1 MKPSDLTRPDKLIF
15 QGIKILTNTIDFGFY
30 ADQKTEAK
38 ANAEIIFIGEKKME
52 KVQSQLYDYN
62 KNEVSVKEDISSY
75 GFLKKLEIDKTYW
88 LNFHGIHDV
97 EIIQTIGK
105 VIKLDRLTVRQILD
119 TTQRPKVEEYDQYLF
134 FSVKSILK
142 GQQGRL
148 KMEQLSFI
156 LGSNYLISFQEEI
169 SDHFEGIRNKLVEGL
184 GFVRKKKSD
193 YLLGQLLDAIL
204 DNYFETIDQI
214 NHEISLIENEAI
226 NNPDKSTLIL
236 LETHK
241 YSAQVI
247 KKALRPFKEALVNI
261 LSGHT
266 NLINNDNMKYFKD
279 LGNSSMAAMEE
290 IDATLKTLDGLTNIY
305 FASQSQKMNE
315 TMKVLTTVATIFI
328 PLTFI
333 AGIYGMNFEHMPE
346 LKNPNGYFYTLGSMG
361 IICAAMLILFKIKK
375 WI

>member
-1 MKPSDLTRPDKLIF
+1 MKPSDLARPDKLIF
-15 QGIKILTNTIDFGFY
+15 QGIKSLTNSMSIGFY

-38 ANAEIIFIGEKKME
+38 ANAEITFIGEKKMDN
-52 KVQSQLYDYN
+52 VQSQLYNYDLDN
-62 KNEVSVKEDISSY
+62 VMVQENISKFE
-75 GFLKKLEIDKTYW
+75 FLKEADRNKISW
-88 LNFHGIHDV
+88 LNFHGIHDA
-97 EIIQTIGK
+97 EIIQSIGN
-105 VIKLDRLTVRQILD
+105 VIDLDRLTIRQILD

-142 GQQGRL
+142 GEQGRL
-148 KMEQLSFI
+148 KMEHLSFV
-156 LGSNYLISFQEEI
+156 LGSNFLISFQEEK
-169 SDHFEGIRNKLVEGL
+169 SDHFEGIRNKLMEGL
-184 GFVRKKKSD
+184 GFARKKKSD

-214 NHEISLIENEAI
+214 NHEVSLIENEAI
-226 NNPDKSTLIL
+226 KNPDKSTLIL

-247 KKALRPFKEALVNI
+247 KKALRPFKEALTNI
-261 LSGHT
+261 MSGHA
-266 NLINNDNMKYFKD
+266 NLINNDNMKYYKD

-333 AGIYGMNFEHMPE
+333 AGIYGMNFEYMPE
-346 LKNPNGYFYTLGSMG
+346 LKHPNGYFYALGSMG
-361 IICAAMLILFKIKK
+361 VIFVGMLIYFKIKK